1 MSRSWADGA
10 LRLVGVHWPG
20 DSWLHRL
27 PAGAKVAGLVV
38 VMAVLL
44 WRPEPVVALA
54 GLGLSLVVLASARV
68 PWHWLAAP
76 ARAVGVLLVLV
87 GAFQV
92 WVLGWEAALVG
103 VCRIAACLV
112 LAWTVSLTTP
122 VTAMLDLIRRLLGPL
137 RRVGVDPDHA
147 AMTVALAI
155 RSIPLVMSA
164 AEQADHARI
173 ARGRRRSPAGLV
185 VPTVVRSVRIADA
198 LGDALIARGYG
209 DRADPDPPG
218 HRESGGAG
226 PQR

>member
-1 MSRSWADGA
+1 MSRSWADGG

-20 DSWLHRL
+20 SSWLHRL
-27 PAGAKVAGLVV
+27 PAGAKVGGLVV
-38 VMAVLL
+38 LMGVLL
-44 WRPEPVVALA
+44 WRAETAVAAGGLLLA
-54 GLGLSLVVLASARV
+54 LLLLASARV

-76 ARAVGVLLVLV
+76 ARAVGLLLVLV

-92 WVLGWEAALVG
+92 WVLGWQAAVVG

-122 VTAMLDLIRRLLGPL
+122 VTAMLDLLRLVLGPL
-137 RRVGVDPDHA
+137 RRMGVDPDHA

-155 RSIPLVMSA
+155 RSIPLVMAA

-173 ARGRRRSPAGLV
+173 ARGRRRSLAGLV

-198 LGDALIARGYG
+198 LGDALVARGYG
-209 DRADPDPPG
+209 SGPPDD
-218 HRESGGAG
+218 GGV
-226 PQR
+226 RR